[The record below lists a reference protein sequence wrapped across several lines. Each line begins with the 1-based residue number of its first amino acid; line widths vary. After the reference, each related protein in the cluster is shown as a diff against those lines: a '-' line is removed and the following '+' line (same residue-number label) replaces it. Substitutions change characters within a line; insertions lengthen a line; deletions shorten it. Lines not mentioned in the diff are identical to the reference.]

1 MKIQSHNEWDTLQV
15 SLLGT
20 VDKMVPGLS
29 FEMDANEKVRKKA
42 AEIAMSAYPNWYLNE
57 VKEDLDGL
65 GTLLKQAGVKVLRP
79 TWEEQSTEFSTPNWQ
94 AHGFDL
100 YNVRDLNIVIGNN
113 LITSASSTRFRI
125 HESLSINQILY
136 DNFFDDGF
144 NWINAP
150 TPRLKDGYLEEVIRT
165 QTKLEK
171 TEDLMHSKLSNGLE
185 EKFHKLTEDEII
197 FDAANI
203 IRINN
208 DILFLVSNT
217 GNRKAAKW
225 LQHVLGEAYKVHV
238 TQAYRSSHLDSTIL
252 PLNSKTVLLN
262 GARVNEHNCPTLF
275 EKWNKIYFSDVV
287 PLPAAELA
295 YFKEI
300 RLPAYKQLK
309 DLKVASNLGH
319 ISSPWAGL
327 NVLSVD
333 PETVFVHDLQK
344 PLIKELER
352 HKFTVVPVQ
361 LRHCYSMLGGLH
373 CATLDLVRT

>member
-29 FEMDANEKVRKKA
+29 FEVDANEKVRKKA

-79 TWEEQSTEFSTPNWQ
+79 IWEEQSTEFSTPNWQ

-150 TPRLKDGYLEEVIRT
+150 TPRLKDGYLKEVKRT

-225 LQHVLGEAYKVHV
+225 LQRLLGEAYKVHV

-287 PLPAAELA
+287 PLPAAELT
-295 YFKEI
+295 YFEEI
-300 RLPAYKQLK
+300 RLPAYKQLN
-309 DLKVASNLGH
+309 DLKVGSNLGH

-373 CATLDLVRT
+373 CATLDLVRA